1 MEEHLSE
8 LVSQGRTRVAVL
20 DYLGSFCPI
29 TLGHVQ
35 CLVEAHKIL
44 TGDAPPLGDVAFE
57 PFAACIALM
66 RVNSDCFVSKKLA
79 DKGEKAILSRERLML
94 CGLATSQYPWVH
106 CEDVNLGPWLQ
117 GLQRKFECLQFFVW
131 CLNGADDVVKYEKWL
146 HARAD
151 SRYIT
156 MGRPGH
162 TKLLLDGLKTSKISA
177 DYFLVGSLDD
187 SSSSTDARVALTQ
200 RDTHKLAALLHPSV
214 TAWCQTEGPWRDD
227 EGAHPPQATKLA
239 FSCSL
244 LSKPMASLNPD
255 RHRIML
261 TQRNTVTIRTLAKQI
276 EKLSS
281 QRTPPPPLPTDE
293 ECDAAKNLRVNEVVL
308 KFPTKD
314 ELIGEYVRLMH
325 TKKEEEEEVPT
336 DVLTVPDYAGPAA
349 SPHLDRNPW
358 FIAEEAVLDLPHL
371 NAEHWARVCKC
382 LQVRTCRRRIPLICI
397 GTSLFASE
405 HFEAT
410 NNLYFSGFSSKEQS

>member
-1 MEEHLSE
+1 MEEHLAE
-8 LVSQGRTRVAVL
+8 LVSKGRKRVAVI

-35 CLVEAHKIL
+35 CLVEARKIL

-66 RVNSDCFVSKKLA
+66 QVNSDSFVSKKLA
-79 DKGEKAILSRERLML
+79 DKGEKAISSRERLML

-106 CEDVNLGPWLQ
+106 CENVILSQWLQ

-131 CLNGADDVVKYEKWL
+131 RLNGADDVVKYQKWL
-146 HARAD
+146 YACAD

-162 TKLLLDGLKTSKISA
+162 TKLLLDDLKTAKTSKISA

-187 SSSSTDARVALTQ
+187 SSSSTDARAALTQ

-214 TAWCQTEGPWRDD
+214 TEWCQTEGPWRDYG
-227 EGAHPPQATKLA
+227 GAHPPQATKLA
-239 FSCSL
+239 LSCYL
-244 LSKPMASLNPD
+244 LSTPMASLNPD
-255 RHRIML
+255 RHMKLL
-261 TQRNTVTIRTLAKQI
+261 TQRNTVTIKTLAKQI

-281 QRTPPPPLPTDE
+281 QRTPPPALPTDE
-293 ECDAAKNLRVNEVVL
+293 ERDAAKNLRVNEVL
-308 KFPTKD
+308 LEFPTKD
-314 ELIGEYVRLMH
+314 KLIEEYVRLMH
-325 TKKEEEEEVPT
+325 QRKEEEEEVPT
-336 DVLTVPDYAGPAA
+336 EVPT
-349 SPHLDRNPW
+349 
-358 FIAEEAVLDLPHL
+358 IAEEAVLDLPHL

-382 LQVRTCRRRIPLICI
+382 LQVRNCRRQIPLICI
-397 GTSLFASE
+397 GTYLFASE

-410 NNLYFSGFSSKEQS
+410 NNLYFSEISSKEEC